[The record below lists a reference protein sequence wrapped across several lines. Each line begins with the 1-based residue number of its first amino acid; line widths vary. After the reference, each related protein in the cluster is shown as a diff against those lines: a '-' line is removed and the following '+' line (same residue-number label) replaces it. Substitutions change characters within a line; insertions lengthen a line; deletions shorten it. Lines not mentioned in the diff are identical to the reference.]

1 MEKRKKITLA
11 GGNGRGRIKQKRSN
25 GYIVQ
30 ERGMREIKFGK
41 GEGEGLKREIER
53 WGPSCEGQLP
63 PTKICS

>member
-30 ERGMREIKFGK
+30 ERGMREIKFWKRKRGGFK
-41 GEGEGLKREIER
+41 ERDRERGL
-53 WGPSCEGQLP
+53 SCEGQLP